1 MPTITKK
8 KTTPTRRSRVTRKI
22 YKPAQSLPGRF
33 YAGSKRTYNKTKAL
47 GNQMRNFAETSYIAL
62 TNKDSATPHQVQSTN
77 AYFKGFTLGP
87 TVPTG
92 WTSYESLDGMTVAQ
106 GTGQNQRIGASM
118 YIKNTHLNMEIDMV
132 LPDSGVDAHATEFRV
147 IVFKVK
153 PAARNLGV
161 SLTPNTSL
169 FLDTSGNQ
177 IGHESTGVT
186 GTDLM
191 LQSLDRRRWV
201 IYRDQKFT
209 LSPQLKP
216 TTSGG
221 WTSTKYQYEKARKK
235 SAEWD
240 AKVRAAAKT
249 FGAEARKVAAEKADY
264 YKQKAEDL
272 AAQLKG
278 KPKNKL
284 DFSDYSAPQYLT
296 EDELEHMN
304 QGYKEHYRGGLTPAQ
319 VTERQR
325 NLWRQATER
334 PTRLPLQIDEEND
347 DLPDYL
353 SDKSIAEATRM
364 PLKAR
369 KERVNCRLIKSF
381 V

>member
-191 LQSLDRRRWV
+191 LQPLDRRRWV

-221 WTSTKYQYEKARKK
+221 WTSTKYPVMKRFSINMPFYQKTKFDASGVPFELDMHYGVVIYAR
-235 SAEWD
+235 S
-240 AKVRAAAKT
+240 
-249 FGAEARKVAAEKADY
+249 
-264 YKQKAEDL
+264 
-272 AAQLKG
+272 
-278 KPKNKL
+278 
-284 DFSDYSAPQYLT
+284 
-296 EDELEHMN
+296 
-304 QGYKEHYRGGLTPAQ
+304 
-319 VTERQR
+319 
-325 NLWRQATER
+325 
-334 PTRLPLQIDEEND
+334 
-347 DLPDYL
+347 
-353 SDKSIAEATRM
+353 
-364 PLKAR
+364 
-369 KERVNCRLIKSF
+369 
-381 V
+381 